1 MNYSVYKI
9 LLIVSLSLL
18 LTNCAKRGT
27 PTGGLKDSIAPIL
40 VSATPNQ
47 KSIYFK
53 AKKIKIYFDEYIKL
67 KDVSKQL
74 VISPPQKNDPIITPL
89 GTASKVI
96 TIEILDTLDLNTT
109 YAFNFGKSI
118 VDNNEENEL
127 GNFKYVFS
135 TGSYIDSLNLDGEVT
150 DPMVKKVEKNLDVML
165 YEYNESYTDS
175 IIFKEKPRYISN
187 TLDSTLYEL
196 TNLRAG
202 KYLLIAL
209 KDANGNKIYDPEIDK
224 IGFVKDTITI
234 PTDKKY
240 NFPIFKEIPK
250 LKVIKPKEVTKGHLI
265 FGFKGNAKDIIINL
279 LTTPPDG
286 FKSEI
291 NFEKDKDTINYWHS
305 AIEADSLN
313 FIVSKGKYS
322 EEFTVKTR
330 SSKMDSLK
338 IQNSTNGV
346 LHLID
351 TFSIS
356 TNIPIINFNKSLI
369 KITDQDTIAVDFN
382 PILSKSKT
390 KLYLDFEKKHNT
402 KYNFELLPKTI
413 TDIFGA
419 SNDSLSFKLSTKLP
433 EDYGILNL
441 ELSSEKNTSFIVELL
456 DMKGLVVRTK
466 KIDNPQTIPFIL
478 LTPGNYLIRVTED
491 KNKNGIWDTGDF
503 LNKLQP
509 EVIKYFDKEIE
520 IRANWELSET
530 FILK

>member
-1 MNYSVYKI
+1 MNYRIFKI
-9 LLIVSLSLL
+9 LLLLTFSLL
-18 LTNCAKRGT
+18 LTNCAKRGR

-40 VSATPNQ
+40 VSANPNN
-47 KSIYFK
+47 KSINFK

-67 KDVSKQL
+67 KNVNKQL
-74 VISPPQKNDPIITPL
+74 VISPPQKNNPIITPV
-89 GTASKVI
+89 GTASKFI
-96 TIEILDTLDLNTT
+96 AIEILDTLDLNTT

-135 TGSYIDSLNLDGEVT
+135 TGTYIDSLDLSGKVT
-150 DPMVKKVEKNLDVML
+150 DPIVKKSEKNLDVML
-165 YEYNESYTDS
+165 YEYNESFTDS

-209 KDANGNKIYDPEIDK
+209 KDANGNKIYNPEIDK

-240 NFPIFKEIPK
+240 NFSIFKEIPK

-265 FGFKGNAKDIIINL
+265 FGYLGDAKNLNINL
-279 LTTPPDG
+279 LTAIPAG

-291 NFEKDKDTINYWHS
+291 NFEKDKDTINYWYS

-313 FIVSKGKYS
+313 FKVSKGEYS

-330 SSKMDSLK
+330 SSKIDSLIIK
-338 IQNSTNGV
+338 KSTSGV

-351 TFSIS
+351 TFFIS
-356 TNIPIINFNKSLI
+356 TNIPIITIDKSFI
-369 KITDQDTIAVDFN
+369 KITDQDSTAIDFTTV
-382 PILSKSKT
+382 LSASKT
-390 KLYLDFEKKHNT
+390 KLYLDFDKKHKT
-402 KYNFELLPKTI
+402 KYNFTVLPKAI
-413 TDIFGA
+413 TDVFGI
-419 SNDSLSFKLSTKLP
+419 SNDSLSFQLSTKLP

-441 ELSSEKNTSFIVELL
+441 ELLSEKKTSFIVELL
-456 DMKGLVVRTK
+456 DKNEVVVRTK
-466 KIDNPQTIPFIL
+466 KIDSPQTLNFNL
-478 LTPGNYLIRVTED
+478 LSPGNYSVRVTIDE
-491 KNKNGIWDTGDF
+491 NKNGRWDTGDF
-503 LNKLQP
+503 LKKQQP
-509 EVIKYFDKEIE
+509 ERVEFFDKEIV
-520 IRANWELSET
+520 IRANWDDNET
-530 FILK
+530 FIVK

>member
-1 MNYSVYKI
+1 MSYRVFKI
-9 LLIVSLSLL
+9 LLVVTFSLL

-27 PTGGLKDSIAPIL
+27 PTGGAKDSIPPIL
-40 VSATPNQ
+40 VSANPID
-47 KSIYFK
+47 KSINFNV
-53 AKKIKIYFDEYIKL
+53 KKIKIYFDEYIKL
-67 KDVSKQL
+67 KDVNKQL
-74 VISPPQKNDPIITPL
+74 VISPPQKNNPIISPV
-89 GTASKVI
+89 GTASKLI

-135 TGSYIDSLNLDGEVT
+135 TGTYIDSLDLSGEVI
-150 DPMVKKVEKNLDVML
+150 DPIVKKSEKNLDVML

-187 TLDSTLYEL
+187 TLDSTLFEL

-209 KDANGNKIYDPEIDK
+209 KDANGNKIYNPEIDK
-224 IGFVKDTITI
+224 IGFVKDTIII

-240 NFPIFKEIPK
+240 NFSIFKEIAK

-265 FGFKGNAKDIIINL
+265 FGYLGDAKDLNINL
-279 LTTPPDG
+279 LTATPEG

-291 NFEKDKDTINYWHS
+291 NYEKDKDTINYWYT

-313 FIVSKGKYS
+313 FKVSKGEYS

-330 SSKMDSLK
+330 SSKIDSLIIK
-338 IQNSTNGV
+338 KSTSGV

-356 TNIPIINFNKSLI
+356 TNIPIITVDKSYI
-369 KITDQDTIAVDFN
+369 KITDQDSTVIDFN
-382 PILSKSKT
+382 TILSESKT
-390 KLYLDFEKKHNT
+390 DLYLNFDKKNSS
-402 KYNFELLPKTI
+402 KYNFELLPKSI
-413 TDIFGA
+413 TTIFGA
-419 SNDSLSFKLSTKLP
+419 SNDSLSFQLTTKLP
-433 EDYGILNL
+433 EDYGVLNL
-441 ELSSEKNTSFIVELL
+441 ELLSEKKSSFIVELL
-456 DMKGLVVRTK
+456 DKKGFVVRTK
-466 KIDNPQTIPFIL
+466 KIDSPQTLNFIL
-478 LTPGNYLIRVTED
+478 LPPGTYSVRIVVDE
-491 KNKNGIWDTGDF
+491 NKNGKWDTGNF
-503 LNKLQP
+503 LKKQQP
-509 EVIKYFDKEIE
+509 ETVQYFDKEIV
-520 IRANWELSET
+520 IRANWEENET